1 MRRKHR
7 PQAEEE
13 VNLTPLLDIVFI
25 MLIFFIVTSTF
36 LNEKGLVINKP
47 DNTSEKA
54 PPSSD
59 DDRAIVIAIDARGRV
74 SIDDREIDVD
84 AVRANIVRMKAERPK
99 AAIVVRPDP
108 DAETNIMVAVMD
120 QAYSAHLGQ
129 VTVSP
134 PQ

>member
-1 MRRKHR
+1 
-7 PQAEEE
+7 
-13 VNLTPLLDIVFI
+13 
-25 MLIFFIVTSTF
+25 MLIFFIVTATF
-36 LNEKGLVINKP
+36 LNEKGLEINKP
-47 DNTSEKA
+47 DNTSEKS

-59 DDRAIVIAIDARGRV
+59 DDRAIVINIDARGRI

-99 AAIVVRPDP
+99 AALVVRPDE
-108 DAETNIMVAVMD
+108 DAETNVMVQVMD
-120 QAYSAHLGQ
+120 QAYAARVGP

>member
-1 MRRKHR
+1 VE
-7 PQAEEE
+7 AE
-13 VNLTPLLDIVFI
+13 VDLTPLLDIVFI

-36 LNEKGLVINKP
+36 LNEKGLDINKP
-47 DNTSEKA
+47 DNTSNQA
-54 PPSSD
+54 PPSSE
-59 DDRAIVIAIDARGRV
+59 DDRAIVINIDARGRI
-74 SIDDREIDVD
+74 SIDDRQIDVD

-108 DAETNIMVAVMD
+108 DAQTDVMVRVMD
-120 QAYSAHLGQ
+120 QANQANLGP

>member
-7 PQAEEE
+7 PQVEAE
-13 VNLTPLLDIVFI
+13 VDLTPLLDIVFI

-36 LNEKGLVINKP
+36 LNEKGLDINKP
-47 DNTSEKA
+47 DNTSNQA
-54 PPSSD
+54 PPSSE
-59 DDRAIVIAIDARGRV
+59 DDRAIVINIDARGRI
-74 SIDDREIDVD
+74 SIDDRQIDVD

-108 DAETNIMVAVMD
+108 DAQTDVMVRVMD
-120 QAYSAHLGQ
+120 QANQANLGP